1 MNVNFI
7 IIIFII
13 SNIFQFVNQL
23 IHWLEVEPAMFIT
36 LVQILQTHIFD
47 QLDKTLQL
55 DRKNV
60 LAYVYNSKVIRLKAM
75 LPNQFLPPPPVS
87 ILYRGVLLCLN

>member
-1 MNVNFI
+1 
-7 IIIFII
+7 
-13 SNIFQFVNQL
+13 
-23 IHWLEVEPAMFIT
+23 MFIT

-60 LAYVYNSKVIRLKAM
+60 LAYVYNFKVIKLKAM